1 MVDWNRFVPSDFEY
15 DFENDKLAS
24 HHVTINEAI
33 ECFYSD
39 HEVRR
44 NKKYRDRY
52 QLVGRTLGGRSLRI
66 IFQLKRKKVVRIIT
80 GWPFMTSNKKRTRKH
95 LSGQSIDDI
104 VEEQVT
110 DDSAWEKPIQ
120 VSRKRAGSG
129 TVRLKTSRS
138 RGSSARL
145 ASVVVLDPDVA
156 GVFVDSESVNQA
168 LRALAGI
175 IQHQSEKAHP

>member
-1 MVDWNRFVPSDFEY
+1 M
-15 DFENDKLAS
+15 A
-24 HHVTINEAI
+24 
-33 ECFYSD
+33 
-39 HEVRR
+39 
-44 NKKYRDRY
+44 
-52 QLVGRTLGGRSLRI
+52 
-66 IFQLKRKKVVRIIT
+66 
-80 GWPFMTSNKKRTRKH
+80 FMISNKKRTRKH
-95 LSGQSIDDI
+95 LSDQSIDDI
-104 VEEQVT
+104 VEKEAT

-129 TVRLKTSRS
+129 TVRLKTSHRGRS
-138 RGSSARL
+138 RGSSEKL